1 MFRFLDYVGTT
12 STYNEFGRVII
23 RTPNGDMNQALIY
36 MALSKNIEQ
45 YMLTLNVKREDNETK
60 GKQYFYDILTGLYKT
75 NIFLI
80 NKNRRGHYKFKV
92 MHENKND
99 KLILVLIDTH
109 PHKDM
114 SSIGILTPLKKTS
127 EFIFNEAAVPDLSR
141 HHVNAQGTAE
151 ILAPATL
158 NVATVNPAHIFYNY
172 ASFKQLVKKFGIT
185 LDSEQG
191 ANDEINLKQVASL
204 NKYEEDDHKQ
214 PETRPG
220 LLTKIRRGVNIG
232 RRGFKQ
238 YVMKKSASMSKTL
251 VHSNQGV
258 KDKFMTRF
266 MNDSEIQKQQTLKRK
281 RVKLLE
287 DKMKEIEEAKLFA
300 FGGRPS
306 YSTSPIIKRIQRDLH
321 SRKNNPAG
329 SGLLNRIAQKLPMN
343 DYTGWSA
350 GKIRRDEYRRKLR
363 ENDWDAVKN
372 RFVVDESSK

>member
-23 RTPNGDMNQALIY
+23 RTPNGDMNEALIY

-45 YMLTLNVKREDNETK
+45 YMLTLNVKREVNMNVKREEKETTRK
-60 GKQYFYDILTGLYKT
+60 KKFYDTLTKSYNT

-99 KLILVLIDTH
+99 QLILVLIDTH
-109 PHKDM
+109 PHKDNDM

-127 EFIFNEAAVPDLSR
+127 EFIFNEAAVPNFSR

-151 ILAPATL
+151 ILAPFSATL

-185 LDSEQG
+185 LNSEQG

-251 VHSNQGV
+251 VHSNQGPS
-258 KDKFMTRF
+258 MRSRLR
-266 MNDSEIQKQQTLKRK
+266 N
-281 RVKLLE
+281 LL
-287 DKMKEIEEAKLFA
+287 
-300 FGGRPS
+300 
-306 YSTSPIIKRIQRDLH
+306 
-321 SRKNNPAG
+321 
-329 SGLLNRIAQKLPMN
+329 
-343 DYTGWSA
+343 
-350 GKIRRDEYRRKLR
+350 RR
-363 ENDWDAVKN
+363 NQPN
-372 RFVVDESSK
+372 SS